1 MHKFYCHQSD
11 LDNEHVTMRCVDF
24 KEPIEKTITSGF
36 VEFINSFNLFNTL
49 MDMQA
54 TQQDILTHGNIK
66 ERIEAN
72 AKLSVINDIIK
83 NLDLT

>member
-1 MHKFYCHQSD
+1 MHKVYCHQSE

-24 KEPIEKTITSGF
+24 KEPIEKAITSGF
-36 VEFINSFNLFNTL
+36 VEFVDLFDLFNNL
-49 MDMQA
+49 KDMQA
-54 TQQDILTHGNIK
+54 TQQDILTNGNIK

-83 NLDLT
+83 NLDF